1 MTMSDVLT
9 TKPSVIIDC
18 DPGTDD
24 AVALL
29 MALGTEAWK
38 GAWRVDAFTT
48 VGGNVELARA
58 TRNTLAILEYVGRA
72 DIPVVP
78 GASRP
83 LSGRYEYAYGFHGPG
98 GMANTRL
105 PKATTEPAQGTAVD
119 YLASALSRAHDQPK
133 VVAVGP
139 LTNVARLLARHPS
152 VANALA
158 GLVVMGGAVNVP
170 ERVLPHGSEFNF
182 RGDPLAAH
190 RVLTSGT
197 PLTLVHL
204 GACLQVGLSR
214 ADMSRLAAC
223 GPLGRL
229 AARIV
234 SNWFRVHP
242 DRETYHLPDPLAIAV
257 AIDPTV
263 VRLEPTRLSVRV
275 EGETRLGETLPDPE
289 GSKVMLAVEVDQERY
304 YRLLYR
310 CLGEGQE

>member
-1 MTMSDVLT
+1 MTMSENT
-9 TKPSVIIDC
+9 GQRPAVIIDC

-29 MALGTEAWK
+29 MALGSK
-38 GAWRVDAFTT
+38 SWRVQALTT
-48 VGGNVELARA
+48 VGGNVELSRA
-58 TRNTLAILEYVGRA
+58 TRNTLAILEHLGRT
-72 DIPVVP
+72 DVPVVP

-83 LSGRYEYAYGFHGPG
+83 LSGRYEYAYEFHGPG

-105 PKATTEPAQGTAVD
+105 PKPTTSPAQGNAVD
-119 YLASALSRAHDQPK
+119 YLAEQLSRPGDRPK

-139 LTNVARLLARHPS
+139 LTNVARLLARHPK
-152 VANALA
+152 VTDTLE
-158 GLVVMGGAVNVP
+158 GLVVMGGAVGVP
-170 ERVLPHGSEFNF
+170 DTVLPHGSEFNF

-190 RVLTSGT
+190 RVFQSGV
-197 PLTLVHL
+197 PLITLVHL
-204 GACLQVGLSR
+204 GACLQVGLQR
-214 ADMSRLAAC
+214 EDMPRLEAC

-242 DRETYHLPDPLAIAV
+242 DRESYHLPDPLAIAV
-257 AIDPTV
+257 AIDPSV

-275 EGETRLGETLPDPE
+275 EGNSRLGETLPDPE
-289 GSKVMLAVEVDQERY
+289 GCEVMLATEVDQERY

-310 CLGEGQE
+310 CLGEE